1 MKFSFTEEQ
10 DEFRSVLRRFLE
22 DKSPSTEVRRLMAT
36 VDGWEREQWAKINSE
51 LGLTAVA
58 IPEGYGGHGFGL
70 SEQCIVLEEM
80 GRSLLC
86 APYFGSAVLA
96 ASAILYAGTEEQK
109 NELLPGIASGST
121 VATLAFTEENG
132 SWDNSGLTTI
142 FDKSKDEYSITG
154 TKSFVL
160 DGTTADLI
168 IVLARTPNTKKD
180 EGLSLFAVDGQ
191 ASGLKKEPLKSVD
204 ETRKLAR
211 IHFDQ
216 VPAKLI
222 GVEGNA
228 AGPMKKTMTRSII
241 CLANEMVGGAD
252 RLREDALEYVKM
264 RMQFGRSIASFQVTK
279 HKATDMLADVE
290 LAKSAAYFA
299 AAAFDEEDDETEEA
313 ASIAKAASSE
323 AYMQTAIHSI
333 QMHGGI
339 GFTWDN
345 DTHLWFKRAKS
356 SEVFLGDPAHHHEKM
371 MTIWDA

>member
-36 VDGWEREQWAKINSE
+36 ADGWEREQWAKINSE

-58 IPEGYGGHGFGL
+58 IPEAYGGHGFGL

-109 NELLPGIASGST
+109 SELLPGIASGST

-180 EGLSLFAVDGQ
+180 DPPILILCLLLLLFFC
-191 ASGLKKEPLKSVD
+191 L
-204 ETRKLAR
+204 R
-211 IHFDQ
+211 I
-216 VPAKLI
+216 
-222 GVEGNA
+222 
-228 AGPMKKTMTRSII
+228 
-241 CLANEMVGGAD
+241 
-252 RLREDALEYVKM
+252 
-264 RMQFGRSIASFQVTK
+264 
-279 HKATDMLADVE
+279 
-290 LAKSAAYFA
+290 
-299 AAAFDEEDDETEEA
+299 
-313 ASIAKAASSE
+313 
-323 AYMQTAIHSI
+323 
-333 QMHGGI
+333 
-339 GFTWDN
+339 
-345 DTHLWFKRAKS
+345 
-356 SEVFLGDPAHHHEKM
+356 
-371 MTIWDA
+371 